1 MIFDNISTQIST
13 DPIFE
18 SVEINDIT
26 GDPFEYILSASYE
39 CALMESEIN
48 LTAIQMEY
56 SYLREYGIEPIAEAN
71 VISTIFS
78 AIKNAIVAA
87 FKRIAEFFKN
97 IFSSSETAISE
108 QKKDIAKADNAESNT
123 SAAPTLAFEKKDPD
137 KINLHGY
144 TYYNFTQ
151 VSNNLVKL
159 FPDVICVDGIKQ
171 YIAEYQD
178 YINSI
183 EDPDRDALA
192 KNTNNDAKE
201 FEEKKINPLIGSIQ
215 KAKDSIK
222 QTSQAIL
229 NSDDNKNIKDIQ
241 VTEFNE
247 CSFKAII
254 SLCKKDVASVSAVR
268 NEFKATFQKTKDI
281 LTKYKKI
288 VEDAEKRATD
298 MIAHI
303 TNKGSNVANNV
314 KGNAMSRAISNMAS
328 SLNKVINLSD
338 SALIDLNGSLGKIV
352 MRQIRISNSLL
363 KAAKAE
369 YTKNL

>member
-18 SVEINDIT
+18 SAVINDIT
-26 GDPFEYILSASYE
+26 GDPFEYILRASYE

-71 VISTIFS
+71 VISTVFN
-78 AIKNAIVAA
+78 AIKNAIVTA

-108 QKKDIAKADNAESNT
+108 QKKEIDKAESGKP
-123 SAAPTLAFEKKDPD
+123 AAPSATTEKKDPD

-144 TYYNFTQ
+144 TYYNLTP

-159 FPDVICVDGIKQ
+159 FPNVVCVDGIKQ

-201 FEEKKINPLIGSIQ
+201 FEDKKINPLLGSIQ
-215 KAKDSIK
+215 KAKDEIK
-222 QTSQAIL
+222 QATQAIL

-254 SLCKKDVASVSAVR
+254 SLCKKDIASVSAVR
-268 NEFKATFQKTKDI
+268 NEFKATFQKTKDT

-303 TNKGSNVANNV
+303 TNKGSNVAANV
-314 KGNAMSRAISNMAS
+314 KSNAMSRAISNMAS

-352 MRQIRISNSLL
+352 MRQIKISNSLL
-363 KAAKAE
+363 SAAKAE
-369 YTKNL
+369 YNKNL